1 MSTKNIVSIQLDEA
15 ELQSVKDAIATLKTT
30 LTPHLV
36 ALSAQ
41 ERQTIPKVG
50 DGTFPFVEKVME
62 YASEDDK
69 FLPPF
74 VSIDEMEKDWTVVKS
89 LMPILRDLQQ
99 LQSNLDDTVMLA
111 GSEAY
116 VGALS
121 YYNSVKYGARVNIAD
136 AKVIFEDLRQRF
148 ERSNNSSPTN
158 GIPA

>member
-30 LTPHLV
+30 LTPHLAAV
-36 ALSAQ
+36 SAQ

-62 YASEDDK
+62 YAKSDGK
-69 FLPPF
+69 FLPPI
-74 VSIDEMEKDWTVVKS
+74 VSLDEMEKDWTVVKS

-111 GSEAY
+111 GLE
-116 VGALS
+116 V
-121 YYNSVKYGARVNIAD
+121 
-136 AKVIFEDLRQRF
+136 
-148 ERSNNSSPTN
+148 
-158 GIPA
+158 